1 MTKCKGRGP
10 YLLTCA
16 RVRVPN
22 GPNGLGWAWPNTLNW
37 LC

>member
-22 GPNGLGWAWPNTLNW
+22 GLGWAWPNTLNW